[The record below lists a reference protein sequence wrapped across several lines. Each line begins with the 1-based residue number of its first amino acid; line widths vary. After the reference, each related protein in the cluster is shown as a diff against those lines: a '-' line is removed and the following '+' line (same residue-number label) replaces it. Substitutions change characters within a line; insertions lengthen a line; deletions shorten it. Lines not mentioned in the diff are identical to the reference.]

1 MDLNAL
7 TLLVDILDAGNL
19 SKAAQRLKMS
29 RANVSY
35 RLNQLEK
42 SIGLQLVRRTTRR
55 IEPTEIGLR
64 LYEHGR
70 RIQSELFAA
79 REAVTTLGQDLQG
92 RVRLSVPSGYG
103 QLVMSN
109 WLIAFKRLYPGI
121 VLDVVFENRIEDL
134 MRDEVDIAVR
144 VMSEPPQNLVARD
157 MGAVRYVA
165 CASPGFAATH
175 GMPTELGQLF
185 DAPVITSTV
194 VGRQLRVAAY
204 LGDERHEVLL
214 EPTLISE
221 NFLFLRQAILAGLGV
236 GIVPDYVV
244 HDDVRRG
251 AVVTTLDAYR
261 LSIFGT
267 HMYMLYMPNRHHTRA
282 TSTFIDF
289 MLEEARNAGRGG
301 RRGDGATGRRGDGAT
316 GRRGDAGIRRPPAR
330 RRDAAR
336 PRGGRSASR
345 RRHAP
350 MNGARD
356 AQRRAPAR
364 RIARHCRRCTSSA
377 IAQPMSSTPPTGS
390 EPSISQPSTPIA

>member
-301 RRGDGATGRRGDGAT
+301 DGVTG
-316 GRRGDAGIRRPPAR
+316 
-330 RRDAAR
+330 
-336 PRGGRSASR
+336 
-345 RRHAP
+345 
-350 MNGARD
+350 
-356 AQRRAPAR
+356 
-364 RIARHCRRCTSSA
+364 
-377 IAQPMSSTPPTGS
+377 
-390 EPSISQPSTPIA
+390 